1 MRSAARWLVPI
12 VLGALLA
19 ATPAWAQTAVDLEL
33 VLAVDASG
41 SVDDGEFAL
50 QMGGIAAAFR
60 DPEVLDAIRSGPIGR
75 IAANIVI
82 WADAQRPKDE
92 MGWRLI
98 ADAASA
104 EAFAARV
111 ERHPRTIPAGGTGI
125 GAAVLFAVKQLEKND
140 FAGARRVIDV
150 SGDGRETTFRE
161 WMVPPS
167 QAREQ
172 AVSKGITVNGL
183 VILTDEPRLDAY
195 YEAEVIGGKGAFV
208 QVAKSYDDFAVAVRR
223 KLLRE
228 IRYGPPVAWARE
240 TWED

>member
-1 MRSAARWLVPI
+1 MRAPARTLRRCL
-12 VLGALLA
+12 LGGLLA
-19 ATPAWAQTAVDLEL
+19 LAPLPAGAQMPVDLEL

-60 DPEVLDAIRSGPIGR
+60 DAEVLAAIQAGPVGR
-75 IAANIVI
+75 IAVNIVI
-82 WADAQRPKDE
+82 WADAQRPKDQ

-98 ADAASA
+98 GDGASA
-104 EAFAARV
+104 EAFAERV
-111 ERHPRTIPAGGTGI
+111 ERHPRAIPAGGTGI
-125 GAAVLFAVKQLEKND
+125 GAAVLFAVKQLEKNG

-161 WMVPPS
+161 WMVPPT

-172 AVSKGITVNGL
+172 AVGRGITVNGL
-183 VILTDEPRLDAY
+183 AILTDEPKLDDY
-195 YEAEVIGGKGAFV
+195 YEAEVAGGEGAFV
-208 QVAKSYDDFAVAVRR
+208 QVAKSYDDFAVAMRR

-228 IRYGPPVAWARE
+228 IRYGAPVAFA
-240 TWED
+240 ED